1 MPESPP
7 TRGGRAPEPE
17 QVALGLGRIVA
28 FHHRSSAWHHH
39 PLRESL
45 PLLLKRRCDR
55 TLGGAPGVRRGVLR
69 RRQPARQPGLRG
81 ESKWLYKYI
90 PKCPMPL
97 NGLERQ
103 VSTSSN
109 RDACPRA
116 HTRGRW
122 GRRRTATPRP
132 RRRSASR

>member
-7 TRGGRAPEPE
+7 TRGGRAHKPE

-28 FHHRSSAWHHH
+28 FHHRSSTWHHN

-55 TLGGAPGVRRGVLR
+55 TLGGAPGVRRGLLH

-81 ESKWLYKYI
+81 ASKWLYK
-90 PKCPMPL
+90 
-97 NGLERQ
+97 
-103 VSTSSN
+103 
-109 RDACPRA
+109 
-116 HTRGRW
+116 
-122 GRRRTATPRP
+122 
-132 RRRSASR
+132 